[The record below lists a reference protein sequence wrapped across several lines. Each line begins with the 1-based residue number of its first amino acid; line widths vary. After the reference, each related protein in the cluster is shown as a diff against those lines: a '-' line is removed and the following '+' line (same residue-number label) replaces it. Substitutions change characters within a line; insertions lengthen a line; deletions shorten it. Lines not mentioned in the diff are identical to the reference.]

1 MAFLFAGTVFA
12 VIFGTIFG
20 ELLVYTLVL
29 LGTAVFLF
37 YKLVA
42 TLCRGFGFLLG
53 VR

>member
-1 MAFLFAGTVFA
+1 MAFLFAGIVFA

-20 ELLVYTLVL
+20 ELLVYTLFL
-29 LGTAVFLF
+29 LGLAVFMF

-42 TLCRGFGFLLG
+42 ALLRGVGSLLG

>member
-29 LGTAVFLF
+29 LGIVALLF

-53 VR
+53 VT